1 MMAAEE
7 EPPTLT
13 QIEIIRNEIKDR
25 VSKEAPDIFDDRDL
39 NKLMTD
45 NFYVGRFWIH
55 AFFIPGNRI
64 ENTVNLVFSAFKWRK
79 DFGVNDISEEDLDNE
94 LLDKGSLYYHNRDK
108 LGCRLLVFSIRK
120 HSRDA
125 RKVEAMKKMLIYI
138 LERLD
143 SEEGGKRITIIFD
156 SESAGLGNFDLE
168 LVKFLIHVLIN
179 FYPNFVNKILVFEM
193 PWILNTAWKM
203 IKSLLPPPAVAR
215 IQFVNKTSIK
225 NLIAVQQLPLSWG
238 GEDDWEYDWASF
250 IGGGGGG
257 GVVGGGESPGPGGYK
272 ISPGSL
278 LKFVPV
284 SKSRDLLEA
293 EVSLTNT
300 SPTHLAVK
308 VKTTEPGMFRV
319 RPHITSLAP
328 HQEVK
333 INIQTSG
340 LGHSQQL
347 LNIQQFQLVL
357 AQTEQALEKDDL
369 YRLFMSPSTA
379 QEKVVLRC
387 EVKKPAAENKT
398 GQVRVLRDKV
408 DTLEDKI
415 ESLYKVLAI
424 QAAIISLVILYKM
437 IFS

>member
-1 MMAAEE
+1 MAAED

-13 QIEIIRNEIKDR
+13 QIEIIRNEVKDR

-79 DFGVNDISEEDLDNE
+79 EFGVNDISEEDLDPE

-108 LGCRLLVFSIRK
+108 MGCKLLVFSIRK

-125 RKVEAMKKMLIYI
+125 RKVEGMKKMLIYI
-138 LERLD
+138 LEKLD
-143 SEEGGKRITIIFD
+143 SEEAGKRITIIFD
-156 SESAGLGNFDLE
+156 SEAAGLGNMDLE

-215 IQFVNKTSIK
+215 IKFVNKANIK
-225 NLIAVQQLPLSWG
+225 NLISVSQLPLAWG

-250 IGGGGGG
+250 IGGAGGETGGGG
-257 GVVGGGESPGPGGYK
+257 GETGGPGGYK
-272 ISPGSL
+272 ISPASL
-278 LKFVPV
+278 LKFDPV
-284 SKSRDLLEA
+284 TKNSDLLEA
-293 EVSLTNT
+293 EVTVTNT
-300 SPTHLAVK
+300 SQGYLAMK

-319 RPHITSLAP
+319 RPHIHCLAP
-328 HQEVK
+328 GQEVK
-333 INIQTSG
+333 VNIQTTG
-340 LGHSQQL
+340 LGQSRDL
-347 LNIQQFQLVL
+347 LNIQQFQIVI
-357 AQTEQALEKDDL
+357 TKTDHVLEKDDL
-369 YRLFMSPSTA
+369 YRLFMDSSTT

-387 EVKKPAAENKT
+387 EVKRVLAENKT
-398 GQVRVLRDKV
+398 GQVRVLSDKV
-408 DTLEDKI
+408 ETLEDKI

-424 QAAIISLVILYKM
+424 QAALISLVILYKM

>member
-1 MMAAEE
+1 MAAED

-13 QIEIIRNEIKDR
+13 QIEIIRNEVKDR

-39 NKLMTD
+39 TKLMTD
-45 NFYVGRFWIH
+45 NFYVGRYWIH

-79 DFGVNDISEEDLDNE
+79 EFGVNDISEEDLDKE

-108 LGCRLLVFSIRK
+108 MGCRLLVFSIRK

-138 LERLD
+138 LEKLD

-156 SESAGLGNFDLE
+156 SEAAGLGNFDLE

-215 IQFVNKTSIK
+215 IKFVNKTNIK
-225 NLIAVQQLPLSWG
+225 NLISVSQLPLTWG

-257 GVVGGGESPGPGGYK
+257 GGGETEGPGGYK
-272 ISPGSL
+272 ISPASL

-284 SKSRDLLEA
+284 SKNSNLLEA
-293 EVSLTNT
+293 ELSVTNT
-300 SPTHLAVK
+300 SQTYLAMK

-319 RPHITSLAP
+319 RPHLHCLAP
-328 HQEVK
+328 GQEVK
-333 INIQTSG
+333 VNIQTTG
-340 LGHSQQL
+340 LGPSHDL
-347 LNIQQFQLVL
+347 LNIQQFQIV
-357 AQTEQALEKDDL
+357 TTKTDHVLEKEEL
-369 YRLFMSPSTA
+369 YRLFMAPSTT

-387 EVKKPAAENKT
+387 EVKKALVENKT

-408 DTLEDKI
+408 ETLEDKI

>member
-1 MMAAEE
+1 MAAED

-13 QIEIIRNEIKDR
+13 QIEIIRNEVKDR

-39 NKLMTD
+39 NKLMRD

-79 DFGVNDISEEDLDNE
+79 EFGVNDISEEDLDNE

-108 LGCRLLVFSIRK
+108 MGCRLLVFSIRK

-125 RKVEAMKKMLIYI
+125 QKVEAMKKMLIYI
-138 LERLD
+138 LEKLD

-156 SESAGLGNFDLE
+156 SQAAGVGNFDLE

-215 IQFVNKTSIK
+215 IKFVTKTNIK
-225 NLIAVQQLPLSWG
+225 TMISVSQLPLSWG

-250 IGGGGGG
+250 IGGAGGAGGGG
-257 GVVGGGESPGPGGYK
+257 GGGGETGGPVGYK
-272 ISPGSL
+272 ISPTSV

-284 SKSRDLLEA
+284 SKNSDLLEA
-293 EVSLTNT
+293 EVTVTNT
-300 SPTHLAVK
+300 SQDYLAMK

-319 RPHITSLAP
+319 RPHLHCLSP
-328 HQEVK
+328 HQQVK
-333 INIQTSG
+333 INIETTG
-340 LGHSQQL
+340 LGHSHDL
-347 LNIQQFQLVL
+347 LNIQRPGEGG
-357 AQTEQALEKDDL
+357 A
-369 YRLFMSPSTA
+369 
-379 QEKVVLRC
+379 
-387 EVKKPAAENKT
+387 EVRGEASR
-398 GQVRVLRDKV
+398 G
-408 DTLEDKI
+408 
-415 ESLYKVLAI
+415 
-424 QAAIISLVILYKM
+424 
-437 IFS
+437 